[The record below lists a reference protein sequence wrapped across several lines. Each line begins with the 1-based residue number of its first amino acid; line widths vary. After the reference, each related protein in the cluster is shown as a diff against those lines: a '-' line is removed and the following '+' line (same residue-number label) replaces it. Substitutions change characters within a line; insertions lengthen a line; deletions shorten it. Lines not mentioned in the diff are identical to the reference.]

1 MEGSQVFKIYEPF
14 IKNDRHEYIY
24 QKAEKV
30 GDLAK
35 SRRKQGDEEADFQNE
50 TLQDLKEN
58 NYVTLTLSKEYGG
71 EEVSLYELLL
81 AQERLAI
88 GDGATALSIGWHLGV
103 MMELND
109 EPLWDEEV
117 YDKLAKEV
125 AKEKKVVNRAASE
138 PATGSP
144 TRGGVP
150 ETKAVPT
157 KSGYKLT
164 GRKTFTSMASLLDY
178 YIVSAYVE
186 DRDAVGWFLIDS
198 SKEGIEIDYTWDTV
212 GMRGT
217 GSHDLVL
224 NEVELSPKDLVEIK
238 GDKKGGPKGWLLHIP
253 AVYLGIAIAARN
265 DAIEFAKGFQPNSLD
280 RPISEVP
287 HIQDKIGEM
296 ELKLLQARNF
306 MYSVAEQWDQYPERR
321 DVLAPSL
328 GAVKTVAT
336 NAANDVV
343 DLAMRIAGG
352 RGLSKSYPFEQYYRD
367 VRAGLHN
374 PPMDDMVIQSMAEA
388 AIKEL

>member
-1 MEGSQVFKIYEPF
+1 MFKIYEPF
-14 IKNDRHEYIY
+14 IKNDRHQYIY
-24 QKAEKV
+24 QKATEV
-30 GDLAK
+30 ADLAK
-35 SRRKQGDEEADFQNE
+35 SRRKKADEEADFQKE
-50 TLQDLKEN
+50 TLHDLKEH
-58 NYVTLTLSKEYGG
+58 NYVTLTLSKEFGG

-109 EPLWDEEV
+109 EPLWDEDV
-117 YDKLAKEV
+117 YKKFAQEV
-125 AKEKKVVNRAASE
+125 ADQKKVVNRADSE

-150 ETKAVPT
+150 ETTAVST
-157 KSGYKLT
+157 KDGYSIT

-178 YIVSAYVE
+178 YIVSAYIE
-186 DRDAVGWFLIDS
+186 DKDAVGWFLIDS
-198 SKEGIEIDYTWDTV
+198 SKEGIDIDYTWDTV

-224 NEVELSPKDLVEIK
+224 QDVNVKAEDLVELQ

-280 RPISEVP
+280 RPISEVS

-296 ELKLLQARNF
+296 EMKLLHARSF

-321 DVLAPSL
+321 EVLAPSL

-336 NAANDVV
+336 NAANEVV

-374 PPMDDMVIQSMAEA
+374 PPMDDMVIQNMAQA

>member
-1 MEGSQVFKIYEPF
+1 M
-14 IKNDRHEYIY
+14 
-24 QKAEKV
+24 
-30 GDLAK
+30 
-35 SRRKQGDEEADFQNE
+35 
-50 TLQDLKEN
+50 
-58 NYVTLTLSKEYGG
+58 
-71 EEVSLYELLL
+71 
-81 AQERLAI
+81 
-88 GDGATALSIGWHLGV
+88 AT
-103 MMELND
+103 
-109 EPLWDEEV
+109 
-117 YDKLAKEV
+117 
-125 AKEKKVVNRAASE
+125 
-138 PATGSP
+138 
-144 TRGGVP
+144 
-150 ETKAVPT
+150 
-157 KSGYKLT
+157 
-164 GRKTFTSMASLLDY
+164 LLDY

-224 NEVELSPKDLVEIK
+224 NEVQVSSEDLVEMQ

-321 DVLAPSL
+321 EVLASSL

>member
-1 MEGSQVFKIYEPF
+1 MFKIYEPF
-14 IKNDRHEYIY
+14 IKNDRHQYIY
-24 QKAEKV
+24 QKATEV
-30 GDLAK
+30 ADLAK
-35 SRRKQGDEEADFQNE
+35 SRRKKADEEADFQKE
-50 TLQDLKEN
+50 TLHDLKEH
-58 NYVTLTLSKEYGG
+58 NYVTLTLSKEFGG

-109 EPLWDEEV
+109 EPLWDEDV
-117 YDKLAKEV
+117 YKKFAQEV
-125 AKEKKVVNRAASE
+125 ADQKKVVNRAASE

-150 ETKAVPT
+150 ETTAVSI
-157 KSGYKLT
+157 KDGYSIT

-178 YIVSAYVE
+178 YIVSAYIE
-186 DRDAVGWFLIDS
+186 DKDAVGWFLIDS
-198 SKEGIEIDYTWDTV
+198 SKEGIDIDYTWDTV

-224 NEVELSPKDLVEIK
+224 QDVNVKAEDLVELQ

-280 RPISEVP
+280 RPISEVS

-296 ELKLLQARNF
+296 EMKLLHARSF

-321 DVLAPSL
+321 EVLAPSL

-336 NAANDVV
+336 NAANEVV

-374 PPMDDMVIQSMAEA
+374 PPMDDMVIQNMAQA